1 LIYDFFYEEGNN
13 MDEQMLNVNKKTLG
27 WQRFAALM
35 VLATFMVILVTALI
49 LVPQIVETL
58 NNINKVA
65 GEVEQSLQ
73 GVDTMVA
80 EMTSASENLN
90 KLVDDNA
97 QGLTTAVEN
106 LANVDFDGLNKAI
119 QDLQDAIGPMATFFN
134 KFK

>member
-1 LIYDFFYEEGNN
+1 

-35 VLATFMVILVTALI
+35 VLATFVVILVTALI

-58 NNINKVA
+58 NNVNKVA

>member
-1 LIYDFFYEEGNN
+1 

-35 VLATFMVILVTALI
+35 VLATFVVILVTALI

>member
-1 LIYDFFYEEGNN
+1 

-35 VLATFMVILVTALI
+35 GRATFMVILVTALI

>member
-1 LIYDFFYEEGNN
+1 

>member
-1 LIYDFFYEEGNN
+1 

-97 QGLTTAVEN
+97 QGLTAAVEN